1 MDYGPWIIMIKE
13 AEKDPQH
20 HIIIKGAR
28 VHNLKNMDVAIPKN
42 KLVVITG
49 LSGSGKSSL
58 AFDTLYAEGQRRY
71 VESLSSY
78 ARQFLGRMN
87 KPDVDFIKGI
97 APAIAIEQKVITSN
111 PRSTVG
117 TSTEIYDYLKL
128 LFSRIGKTI
137 SPVTGGIVKKDT
149 VTDVINFIMTLPVET
164 QVTVLCPLYPHN
176 NRSLKEELAVLMQKG
191 FVRVEYRGKLS
202 RIEDLLEDMSIVD
215 DGSWLVEEVEAE
227 SGKQNLP
234 AGQAGAESGEVKGE
248 SGKHKA
254 ESGKQ
259 NLPAGQAGAEGEGNA
274 TVQHAVRIV
283 IDRISKNDED
293 ETVSRLGDSVQTA
306 FFEGKGDCYVRYS
319 KGSLSGQEPDA
330 GSEQERFFCD
340 RFELDGIRFEEPT
353 PNFFSFN
360 NPYGA
365 CKRCEGY
372 GKVIGIDE
380 DLVIPDKSKSIYEG
394 AIAPWRGEKM
404 REWNDLLV
412 KNAIKFDFPIHRQ
425 YNQLTEKEQK
435 LLWTGNPYFRG
446 LDAFFKELEEQTYKI
461 QYRVLLSRYRGKTTC
476 PECKGS
482 RLRQDA
488 SYVKINGKSIT
499 DVVLMPLDKAL
510 GFFRSIELNETDVK
524 ISKRLL
530 MEITNR
536 LLFLNDVGL
545 SYLTLNRLS
554 NTLSGGESQRIN
566 LATSLGSSLVGSI
579 YVLDEPSIGLHPRD
593 TQRLISVLKSLRDV
607 GNTVLV
613 VEHEEEIMKAADHI
627 IDIGPEA
634 GTHGGNLMF
643 SGTYDEIVKDNNS
656 LTGRYLSGKEEIAI
670 PATRRKWND
679 FIEIKGARENNL
691 KHVNAK
697 FPLGV
702 LTVVTGVS
710 GSGKT
715 SLVKRILAPALQ
727 KTLGNYSGEQTGSYD
742 SIEGD
747 HQKIEQVEM
756 VDQNPIGR
764 SSRSNPVTYVK
775 AWDEI
780 RNLYA
785 AQPVARAAGLKPSA
799 FSFNVEG
806 GRCDVCQG
814 EGEVKIEMQF
824 MADIFLTCE
833 ACGGKRFKQHIL
845 DVTYQEKNVSE
856 VLGMTIDEALLF
868 FAKEPKILNKI
879 KPLVDVGLG
888 YVQLGQSSN
897 TLSGGEAQRIKLA
910 SFLIKGNNTHK
921 TLFIFDEPT
930 TGLHFADIKKL
941 LKSFDAL
948 IDQGNTII
956 VIEHNMDVI
965 KCADWVIDIGPEGG
979 DNGGKVIFEGLPE
992 NLIKEKDS
1000 YTGKFLKERFK

>member
-1 MDYGPWIIMIKE
+1 MIQE
-13 AEKDPQH
+13 AEKDPQK

-49 LSGSGKSSL
+49 MSGSGKSSL

-87 KPDVDFIKGI
+87 KPDVDYIKGI

-137 SPVTGGIVKKDT
+137 SPLSGGIVKKDS
-149 VTDVINFIMTLPVET
+149 VTDVINFIMGLPLDT
-164 QVTVLCPLYPHN
+164 QVTILCPLHPHN

-191 FVRVEYRGKLS
+191 FIRVEYNGQLN
-202 RIEDLLEDMSIVD
+202 RIESMLEDDSID
-215 DGSWLVEEVEAE
+215 NTAFGAKGEVEQVKGKAKAKKAAAE
-227 SGKQNLP
+227 SEADHSQTSTYDAL
-234 AGQAGAESGEVKGE
+234 
-248 SGKHKA
+248 
-254 ESGKQ
+254 
-259 NLPAGQAGAEGEGNA
+259 
-274 TVQHAVRIV
+274 RIV
-283 IDRISKNDED
+283 IDRVIKNDED
-293 ETVSRLGDSVQTA
+293 ETISRLGDSIQTA
-306 FFEGKGDCYVRYS
+306 FFEGKGDCYVRYKLPES
-319 KGSLSGQEPDA
+319 YEVLPSGEDLGGA
-330 GSEQERFFCD
+330 VENERFFCD
-340 RFELDGIRFEEPT
+340 RFELDGIRFEEPS

-380 DLVIPDKSKSIYEG
+380 DLVIPDKSKTVYEG

-404 REWNDLLV
+404 REWNDRLV
-412 KNAIKFDFPIHRQ
+412 KSAIKFDFPIHRQ
-425 YNQLTEKEQK
+425 YNQLTSEQQQ
-435 LLWTGNPYFRG
+435 LLWSGNQYFRG
-446 LDAFFKELEEQTYKI
+446 LDDFFKEMEEQTYKI

-482 RLRQDA
+482 RLRKDA
-488 SYVKINGKSIT
+488 SYVKIDGKSIT
-499 DVVLMPLDKAL
+499 DIVLMPLDTAL
-510 GFFRSIELNETDVK
+510 AFFSSLNLSPTDVK
-524 ISKRLL
+524 IGKRLL
-530 MEITNR
+530 LEINNR
-536 LLFLNDVGL
+536 LQFLNDVGL

-566 LATSLGSSLVGSI
+566 LATSLGSSLVGSV

-593 TQRLISVLKSLRDV
+593 TQRLVGVLKSLRDV

-634 GTHGGNLMF
+634 GTHGGNLIF
-643 SGTYDEIVKDNNS
+643 TGTYEQIIVDDNS
-656 LTGRYLSGKEEIAI
+656 LTGKYLSGREAIAI
-670 PATRRKWND
+670 PAHRRKWND
-679 FIEIKGARENNL
+679 YIEIKGARENNL
-691 KHVNAK
+691 NHVDAK

-715 SLVKRILAPALQ
+715 SLVKRVLAPALQ
-727 KTLGNYSGEQTGSYD
+727 KALGNYNGEQTGSFD
-742 SIEGD
+742 GLDGD
-747 HQKIEQVEM
+747 IAKIEQVEL

-785 AQPVARAAGLKPSA
+785 SQPAAKAAGLKPSA

-833 ACGGKRFKQHIL
+833 SCGGKRFKQHIL
-845 DVTYQEKNVSE
+845 DVTYNEKNVSE
-856 VLGMTIDEALLF
+856 VLELTIDEALEF
-868 FAKEPKILNKI
+868 FGKEPKILAKI

-910 SFLIKGNNTHK
+910 SFLVKGNNTYK

-948 IDQGNTII
+948 LDHGNTII

-965 KCADWVIDIGPEGG
+965 KCADWVIDIGPGG
-979 DNGGKVIFEGLPE
+979 GNRGGNVVFEGVPE
-992 NLIKEKDS
+992 DLIKKEDS
-1000 YTGKFLKERFK
+1000 FTGEFLKERFEVRG

>member
-1 MDYGPWIIMIKE
+1 MINE

-42 KLVVITG
+42 KLVVVTG
-49 LSGSGKSSL
+49 MSGSGKSSL

-87 KPDVDFIKGI
+87 KPDVDYIKGI

-137 SPVTGGIVKKDT
+137 SPLSGGIVKKDS
-149 VTDVINFIMTLPVET
+149 VTDVINFIMGLPAET
-164 QVTVLCPLYPHN
+164 QVTILCPLYPHN

-202 RIEDLLEDMSIVD
+202 KIEDLLEDMSIVD
-215 DGSWLVEEVEAE
+215 DGSWLVEEI
-227 SGKQNLP
+227 G
-234 AGQAGAESGEVKGE
+234 GEVKGE
-248 SGKHKA
+248 RLKAKGKKDHGPLTMDHGQKT
-254 ESGKQ
+254 
-259 NLPAGQAGAEGEGNA
+259 NLTSQIQ
-274 TVQHAVRIV
+274 TVRIV
-283 IDRISKNDED
+283 IDRISKNEED
-293 ETVSRLGDSVQTA
+293 ETVSRLGDSIQTA
-306 FFEGKGDCYVRYS
+306 FFEGKGDCYVRY
-319 KGSLSGQEPDA
+319 QEPDA
-330 GSEQERFFCD
+330 DKELERFFCD

-380 DLVIPDKSKSIYEG
+380 DLVIPDKSKSVYEG

-404 REWNDLLV
+404 REWNEVLI
-412 KNAIKFDFPIHRQ
+412 KNALKFDFPIHRQ
-425 YNQLTEKEQK
+425 YNQLSEQQQR
-435 LLWTGNPYFRG
+435 LLWTGNSYFSG
-446 LDAFFKELEEQTYKI
+446 LDAFFKEMEEQTYKI
-461 QYRVLLSRYRGKTTC
+461 QYRVMLSRYRGKTTC

-510 GFFRSIELNETDVK
+510 EFFKTIELNETDTKVG
-524 ISKRLL
+524 KRLL

-593 TQRLISVLKSLRDV
+593 TQRLIGVLKSLRDV

-634 GTHGGNLMF
+634 GTHGGNLVF
-643 SGTYDEIVKDNNS
+643 SGTYNEIIKDDNS

-670 PATRRKWND
+670 PKSRRKWND

-727 KTLGNYSGEQTGSYD
+727 KTLGNYNGEQTGSYD

-747 HQKIEQVEM
+747 YQKVEQVEL

-785 AQPVARAAGLKPSA
+785 GQPVSKAAGLKPSA

-845 DVTYQEKNVSE
+845 DVTYHDKNVSE
-856 VLGMTIDEALLF
+856 ILGLTIEEALEF
-868 FAKEPKILNKI
+868 FAKEPKIISKI
-879 KPLVDVGLG
+879 KPLMDVGLG

-910 SFLIKGNNTHK
+910 SFLVKGNNTHK

-948 IDQGNTII
+948 LEHGNTII

-965 KCADWVIDIGPEGG
+965 KCADWIIDIGPEGG
-979 DNGGKVIFEGLPE
+979 DYGGKVIFEGVPE
-992 NLIKEKDS
+992 DLIKEKDS
-1000 YTGKFLKERFK
+1000 YTGKFLKERFT

>member
-1 MDYGPWIIMIKE
+1 MVYRLKKTMISE
-13 AEKDPQH
+13 ADKDPKK
-20 HIIIKGAR
+20 HIIIKGTR
-28 VHNLKNMDVAIPKN
+28 VHNLKNIDVAIPKN
-42 KLVVITG
+42 KLVVVTG
-49 LSGSGKSSL
+49 MSGSGKSSL

-71 VESLSSY
+71 VESLSAY
-78 ARQFLGRMN
+78 ARQFMGRMN
-87 KPDVDFIKGI
+87 KPDVDYIRGI

-128 LFSRIGKTI
+128 LFSRIGQTI
-137 SPVTGGIVKKDT
+137 SPVSGEVVKKDS
-149 VTDVINFIMTLPVET
+149 VTDVINFIMSLSDDT
-164 QVTVLCPLYPHN
+164 QVTILCPLHPHN
-176 NRSLKEELAVLMQKG
+176 NRSIKEELAVLMQKG
-191 FVRVEYRGKLS
+191 FVRVELDGTIS
-202 RIEDLLEDMSIVD
+202 RIESLLE
-215 DGSWLVEEVEAE
+215 EEI
-227 SGKQNLP
+227 
-234 AGQAGAESGEVKGE
+234 EVKGQRKKVKGDLQPDD
-248 SGKHKA
+248 S
-254 ESGKQ
+254 S
-259 NLPAGQAGAEGEGNA
+259 LA
-274 TVQHAVRIV
+274 TGHSLRIV
-283 IDRISKNDED
+283 IDRITKDQSD
-293 ETVSRLGDSVQTA
+293 ETISRLGDSVQTA
-306 FFEGKGDCYVRYS
+306 FFEGKGDCYVRF
-319 KGSLSGQEPDA
+319 KQPDA
-330 GSEQERFFCD
+330 EDETERFFCD
-340 RFELDGIRFEEPT
+340 RFELDDIRFEEPT

-380 DLVIPDKSKSIYEG
+380 DLVIPDKSKTVYEG

-404 REWNDLLV
+404 REWNDQLIKHAL
-412 KNAIKFDFPIHRQ
+412 KFDFPIHRQ
-425 YNQLTEKEQK
+425 YNQLTEAQQQ
-435 LLWTGNPYFRG
+435 LLWTGNQYFRG
-446 LDAFFKELEEQTYKI
+446 LDEFFREMEAQTYKI
-461 QYRVLLSRYRGKTTC
+461 QYRVMLSRYRGKTTC
-476 PECKGS
+476 PDCKGS
-482 RLRQDA
+482 RLRKDA
-488 SYVKINGKSIT
+488 TYVKIAGKSIT
-499 DVVLMPLDKAL
+499 DIVLMPLDTAHA
-510 GFFRSIELNETDVK
+510 FFTGLELNETQAV
-524 ISKRLL
+524 IAKRLL
-530 MEITNR
+530 VEITNR
-536 LLFLNDVGL
+536 LGFLNDVGL

-566 LATSLGSSLVGSI
+566 LATSLGSSLVGSV

-593 TQRLISVLKSLRDV
+593 TQRLITVLKSLRDV

-634 GTHGGNLMF
+634 GTHGGELIF
-643 SGTYDEIVKDNNS
+643 TGTYDEIIKDEKS
-656 LTGRYLSGKEEIAI
+656 LTGKYLSGKEEIAI
-670 PATRRKWND
+670 PARRRKWND

-691 KHVNAK
+691 QNVSAK

-702 LTVVTGVS
+702 FTAVTGVS

-715 SLVKRILAPALQ
+715 SLVKRIFAPALQ
-727 KTLGNYSGEQTGSYD
+727 KTLGNYTGEQTGSYD

-747 HQKIEQVEM
+747 YNKIEQVEL

-775 AWDEI
+775 AWDDI

-785 AQPVARAAGLKPSA
+785 ALPKAKAAGLKPSA

-824 MADIFLTCE
+824 MADIYLTCE
-833 ACGGKRFKQHIL
+833 TCGGKRFKQHIL
-845 DVTYQEKNVSE
+845 DVTYNEKNVSE
-856 VLGMTIDEALLF
+856 VLSMTIEDSLEF
-868 FAKEPKILNKI
+868 FAKETKILAKL
-879 KPLVDVGLG
+879 KPLFDVGLG

-910 SFLIKGNNTHK
+910 SFLVKGNNPHK

-948 IDQGNTII
+948 LEHGNTII

-979 DNGGKVIFEGLPE
+979 DRGGKVIFEGLPE
-992 NLIKEKDS
+992 DLIKVKDS
-1000 YTGKFLKERFK
+1000 YTGVFLKERFEG

>member
-1 MDYGPWIIMIKE
+1 MSIE
-13 AEKDPQH
+13 TEKDPQH

-28 VHNLKNMDVAIPKN
+28 VHNLKNMDIAIPKN
-42 KLVVITG
+42 QLVVITG
-49 LSGSGKSSL
+49 MSGSGKSSL

-87 KPDVDFIKGI
+87 KPDVDYIKGI

-128 LFSRIGKTI
+128 LFSRIGKTF
-137 SPVTGGIVKKDT
+137 SPVSGLQVKKDT
-149 VTDVINFIMTLPVET
+149 VTDVVNFAQAQPDDT
-164 QVTVLCPLYPHN
+164 QLTILCPLHPHN
-176 NRSLKEELAVLMQKG
+176 NRSLKEELAVLLQKG
-191 FVRVEYRGKLS
+191 FVRVEYRGQVSRIESLLEDESIGNDSLADNDPLRIVVDRVTKNNEEETLS
-202 RIEDLLEDMSIVD
+202 RI
-215 DGSWLVEEVEAE
+215 A
-227 SGKQNLP
+227 
-234 AGQAGAESGEVKGE
+234 
-248 SGKHKA
+248 
-254 ESGKQ
+254 
-259 NLPAGQAGAEGEGNA
+259 
-274 TVQHAVRIV
+274 
-283 IDRISKNDED
+283 
-293 ETVSRLGDSVQTA
+293 DSAQTA
-306 FFEGKGDCYVRYS
+306 FFEGKGDCYLKY
-319 KGSLSGQEPDA
+319 QEPE
-330 GSEQERFFCD
+330 SEQEKESFFCD

-365 CKRCEGY
+365 CRKCEGY

-380 DLVIPDKSKSIYEG
+380 DLVIPDKSKSIYDN

-404 REWNDLLV
+404 GEWNQNLIRQAD
-412 KNAIKFDFPIHRQ
+412 KFDFPIHRS
-425 YNQLTEKEQK
+425 YSQLTDKQKK
-435 LLWTGNPYFRG
+435 LLWTGNKYFRG
-446 LDAFFKELEEQTYKI
+446 LDAFFKEIEEQTYKI
-461 QYRVLLSRYRGKTTC
+461 QYRVILSRYRGKTTC
-476 PECKGS
+476 PDCKGS
-482 RLRQDA
+482 RLRPDA
-488 SYVKINGKSIT
+488 TYVKVAGHSIT
-499 DVVLMPLDKAL
+499 DIVLMPLDIAQQ
-510 GFFRSIELNETDVK
+510 FFGDLQLDAHDAK
-524 ISKRLL
+524 IGKRLL

-536 LLFLNDVGL
+536 ISFLNDVGL
-545 SYLTLNRLS
+545 GYLTLNRLS

-566 LATSLGSSLVGSI
+566 LATSLGSSLVGSV

-593 TQRLISVLKSLRDV
+593 TQRLITVLKSLRDV

-613 VEHEEEIMKAADHI
+613 VEHEEEIMQAADHL

-634 GTHGGNLMF
+634 GTHGGQLIF
-643 SGTYDEIVKDNNS
+643 SGTYAQILTDDNS
-656 LTGRYLSGKEEIAI
+656 LTGKYLSGREEIVV
-670 PATRRKWND
+670 PAQRRKWND
-679 FIEIKGARENNL
+679 FIQIKGARENNL
-691 KHVNAK
+691 KHVDVK

-702 LTVVTGVS
+702 LSVVTGVS

-715 SLVKRILAPALQ
+715 SLVKRILHPALQ
-727 KTLGNYSGEQTGSYD
+727 KVLGNYSGEQTGSYD

-747 HQKIEQVEM
+747 YGKIESVEL

-785 AQPVARAAGLKPSA
+785 SQPAAKAAGLKPSA

-824 MADIFLTCE
+824 MADIFLPCE
-833 ACGGKRFKQHIL
+833 ACNGNRFKQHIL

-856 VLGMTIDEALLF
+856 ILQMTIDEALEF
-868 FAKEPKILNKI
+868 FVKEQKIINKI
-879 KPLVDVGLG
+879 KPLQDVGLG

-910 SFLIKGNNTHK
+910 SFLIKGNNASK

-948 IDQGNTII
+948 LEQGNTII

-965 KCADWVIDIGPEGG
+965 KCADWVIDIGPGG
-979 DNGGKVIFEGLPE
+979 GNNGGALVFEGLPE
-992 NLIKEKDS
+992 DLLKDKKS
-1000 YTGKFLKERFK
+1000 FTGQFLKERLKK

>member
-1 MDYGPWIIMIKE
+1 MGHERPTNTMIKE
-13 AEKDPQH
+13 AEKDPQKN
-20 HIIIKGAR
+20 IIIKGAR

-49 LSGSGKSSL
+49 MSGSGKSSL

-87 KPDVDFIKGI
+87 KPDVDYIKGI

-128 LFSRIGKTI
+128 LFSRVGKTI
-137 SPVTGGIVKKDT
+137 SPVSGGIVKKDS
-149 VTDVINFIMTLPVET
+149 VTDVINFITTLPDET
-164 QVTVLCPLYPHN
+164 QVTILCPLHPHN
-176 NRSLKEELAVLMQKG
+176 NRSIKEELAVLMQKG
-191 FVRVEYRGKLS
+191 FVRVEYDGQVS
-202 RIEDLLEDMSIVD
+202 RIESLLEDESIDNASINTGKKKGKKDDAADHTQTTTVD
-215 DGSWLVEEVEAE
+215 
-227 SGKQNLP
+227 P
-234 AGQAGAESGEVKGE
+234 
-248 SGKHKA
+248 H
-254 ESGKQ
+254 
-259 NLPAGQAGAEGEGNA
+259 
-274 TVQHAVRIV
+274 VRIV
-283 IDRISKNDED
+283 IDRITKNEED
-293 ETVSRLGDSVQTA
+293 ETISRLADSIQTA
-306 FFEGKGDCYVRYS
+306 FFEGKGDCFVRYR
-319 KGSLSGQEPDA
+319 KPDE
-330 GSEQERFFCD
+330 GEETERFFCD

-372 GKVIGIDE
+372 GKIIGIDE
-380 DLVIPDKSKSIYEG
+380 DLVIPDKSKTVYEG

-404 REWNDLLV
+404 REWNDVLV
-412 KNAIKFDFPIHRQ
+412 KNSLKFDFPIHRQ
-425 YNQLTEKEQK
+425 YNQLTEEQQR
-435 LLWTGNPYFRG
+435 LLWTGNQYFRG
-446 LDAFFKELEEQTYKI
+446 LDAFFKEMEEQTYKI

-482 RLRQDA
+482 RLRKDA
-488 SYVKINGKSIT
+488 TYVKIDGKSIT
-499 DVVLMPLDKAL
+499 DVVLMPLDTAL
-510 GFFRSIELNETDVK
+510 EFFSNLQLNETDLK
-524 ISKRLL
+524 IGKRLL
-530 MEITNR
+530 LEITNR
-536 LLFLNDVGL
+536 LSFLNDVGL
-545 SYLTLNRLS
+545 AYLTLNRLS

-593 TQRLISVLKSLRDV
+593 TQRLITVLRSLRDV

-634 GTHGGNLMF
+634 GTHGGNLIF
-643 SGTYDEIVKDNNS
+643 TGTYDQIIVDDDS
-656 LTGRYLSGKEEIAI
+656 LTGKYLSGREEIAI
-670 PATRRKWND
+670 PKTRRKWSD

-691 KHVNAK
+691 KHANAK

-727 KTLGNYSGEQTGSYD
+727 KTLGNYSGDQSGAFD

-747 HQKIEQVEM
+747 YNKIEQVEL

-785 AQPVARAAGLKPSA
+785 ALPAAKAAGLKPSA

-845 DVTYQEKNVSE
+845 DVTYQDKNVSE
-856 VLGMTIDEALLF
+856 VLEMTIDEALIF
-868 FAKEPKILNKI
+868 FAKDTKILAKI

-910 SFLIKGNNTHK
+910 SFLVKGNNTHK

-948 IDQGNTII
+948 LEHGNTII

-979 DNGGKVIFEGLPE
+979 DRGGNVVFEGTPE
-992 NLIKEKDS
+992 NLIKIEDS
-1000 YTGKFLKERFK
+1000 YTGQFLKERF